1 LARTLE
7 VEDRL
12 RLFADR
18 VGYCFEDPSLLQLA
32 MSHRSWC
39 AERGNSPSNER
50 LELLGDAVLGY
61 CVTSHLYRVHPDWN
75 EGDLAQARS
84 SVVNSSSLAEVA
96 QRYDLGSALLLG
108 VGEERSGGRGK
119 ESLLCD
125 AFEALLGAI
134 YLDGGMEP
142 AEAFVLEALKQ
153 RMTQVADDPGVD
165 DAKTRL
171 QEFVV
176 RSYGDS
182 PNYVVTDSGPDHN
195 KSFHSQVWFGGSVQG
210 EGQGTSKKQAEQ
222 AAAAHAWQT
231 LKATAEPD
239 RSTT

>member
-1 LARTLE
+1 
-7 VEDRL
+7 
-12 RLFADR
+12 
-18 VGYCFEDPSLLQLA
+18 
-32 MSHRSWC
+32 M
-39 AERGNSPSNER
+39 
-50 LELLGDAVLGY
+50 LGY

-153 RMTQVADDPGVD
+153 RMTQIADDPGVD

-171 QEFVV
+171 Q
-176 RSYGDS
+176 SL
-182 PNYVVTDSGPDHN
+182 
-195 KSFHSQVWFGGSVQG
+195 
-210 EGQGTSKKQAEQ
+210 GQKNSCICCDIRTK
-222 AAAAHAWQT
+222 
-231 LKATAEPD
+231 
-239 RSTT
+239 